1 VEEDLRSSDWWAR
14 AFGALGVLLLVATA
28 GLVFWPD
35 SEQAAPATAAPVESA
50 ALDLSAQLEQ
60 RVRGV
65 LQGQIDALL
74 NGDEKA
80 WLAPVDPKVR
90 SRYRAIFRNLR
101 GLEVSRADYGVEV
114 LERSTETSVSARLTL
129 GYCLSEARCPAWDSR
144 SEAGAPKIVYD
155 LTFTQRGDSY
165 VVTSLADVKNKN
177 YLQPTPWE
185 NTELRFVRGKR
196 VIVAGP
202 PGQARNL
209 KRVLTAAEKAA
220 TVVDGFSAERPARYR
235 IYLADDKAWKRW
247 YGGKLSKWVVGY
259 HIALNQTGSDIILK
273 ASEVLDSS
281 RQLGLTVQHEMAH
294 AATLVPSTNEDPQKD
309 LWLIEGVAEYVGF
322 APEQPQRT
330 ESRYALQS
338 WIRKHGAIK
347 SIVRPEL
354 TDKSDDLTVS
364 ALYATGHYA
373 VGCMVDSYGRA
384 RLLDFVQRVLQR
396 GEELD
401 PASRAAFGTP
411 FTTVDKA
418 CVAWIKQRV

>member
-1 VEEDLRSSDWWAR
+1 MAR
-14 AFGALGVLLLVATA
+14 AFGALGVLLLAVTA

-35 SEQAAPATAAPVESA
+35 SERATPATAAPVESA
-50 ALDLSAQLEQ
+50 APDLPTMLEQ
-60 RVRGV
+60 KVSGV

-90 SRYRAIFRNLR
+90 SRYRAIYRNLR
-101 GLEVSRADYGVEV
+101 GLEVSRADYDVKV
-114 LERSTETSVSARLTL
+114 LDRSTESAVNTRVTL
-129 GYCLSEARCPAWDSR
+129 GYCLSAAARCPTWDER
-144 SEAGAPKIVYD
+144 SEAGAPKVLYD
-155 LTFTQRGDSY
+155 LTFTLRRGAY
-165 VVTSLADVKNKN
+165 VVTSMTDVKNKN

-202 PGQARNL
+202 AGQARNL

-220 TVVDGFSAERPARYR
+220 AVVDRFTTEKPDRYR

-259 HIALNQTGSDIILK
+259 HIALNQTGSDIVLK
-273 ASEVLDSS
+273 ASEVLDST

-294 AATLVPSTNEDPQKD
+294 AATLVPSTNQDPQKD
-309 LWLIEGVAEYVGF
+309 LWLIEGIAEYIGF
-322 APEQPQRT
+322 NPEQPQRT
-330 ESRYALQS
+330 ESRYALQT
-338 WIRKHGAIK
+338 WIRKHGDIK

-354 TDKSDDLTVS
+354 TEKSDDLTVS

-373 VGCMVDSYGRA
+373 VGCMVDQYGQDRT
-384 RLLDFVQRVLQR
+384 LDFVKRVVRDGQ
-396 GEELD
+396 ELD
-401 PASRAAFGTP
+401 PASRASFGSP
-411 FTTVDKA
+411 FTTVDRA
-418 CVAWIKQRV
+418 CVRWIKQRV